1 MGEEVTLESGG
12 GRGAGYY
19 TPAGEGEAAL
29 TTQLIFTQLEE
40 GTTKVW
46 SQSGQ
51 NGSQSGPKG
60 SKMIPN
66 GQSASLSSTNS
77 KREQQKFGTKVVQKG
92 LKVVQRVQNDP
103 K

>member
-1 MGEEVTLESGG
+1 MGEEAGYVRVRGVE
-12 GRGAGYY
+12 GAGYY

-46 SQSGQ
+46 SQSGPK
-51 NGSQSGPKG
+51 GSQSGPKG
-60 SKMIPN
+60 SKSGP
-66 GQSASLSSTNS
+66 
-77 KREQQKFGTKVVQKG
+77 KG
-92 LKVVQRVQNDP
+92 P